1 MHSIGKLPFKVIA
14 FTSEDSKFRANNL
27 NYGFGD
33 RLATAD
39 SYWLSNPNCQYP
51 QSLVFSFEGLTHLT
65 QIQLLCHEFCICTR
79 VDLFVSE
86 RPAIEY
92 QSALE
97 DVQYTRLGHLSLD
110 PNEKSLWQARELK
123 SVFVTTDCCLL
134 KLVFHEPHQNKLNAY
149 NQVGIISVACMGEP
163 IVLSPSHKSRISS
176 TSSSVNLDIQ
186 TANLIFDLE
195 KRRTD
200 ASSRSDLVAAKKLK
214 DQIDALKVSGG
225 LIASFEK
232 DKQDAIRVEDFDM
245 AKAIK
250 AKIESI
256 RKSQLEPGDKSGAFN
271 VGNLRTSH
279 LGADADSPSKKNALP
294 TFGTMLGNDALP
306 PPDPLPSFFERDYPQ
321 LIESLGEDV
330 CARLVSRDWRLR
342 DSGIE
347 KVISKIRDKVDD
359 PYGVSWIVRKLIA
372 DKIVNVFVK
381 TCDLIQ
387 VVLQSDIDRANE
399 SGALSE
405 TMEFA
410 LIHLIEYRLGDSN
423 KRTVDAA
430 IATMTAVAK
439 SGLVSSQTFSHYL
452 LKPCVASSKAVSGR
466 AQALAALIETFQFK
480 GKKGLHLDSVVSTI
494 GNWYSA
500 SPSRETRMV
509 VAQTLRVCVRS
520 VGMQKIETAV
530 DALEPTIRENLLH
543 ELSRNT
549 FILGSGRSTECD
561 FCGESSRAFLDQDK
575 LDLHYWEEC
584 PALIECKFCEQV
596 IELTCLTEH
605 RLKECERQKI
615 SDVDEL

>member
-1 MHSIGKLPFKVIA
+1 M
-14 FTSEDSKFRANNL
+14 
-27 NYGFGD
+27 
-33 RLATAD
+33 
-39 SYWLSNPNCQYP
+39 
-51 QSLVFSFEGLTHLT
+51 
-65 QIQLLCHEFCICTR
+65 
-79 VDLFVSE
+79 
-86 RPAIEY
+86 
-92 QSALE
+92 
-97 DVQYTRLGHLSLD
+97 
-110 PNEKSLWQARELK
+110 
-123 SVFVTTDCCLL
+123 
-134 KLVFHEPHQNKLNAY
+134 
-149 NQVGIISVACMGEP
+149 
-163 IVLSPSHKSRISS
+163 
-176 TSSSVNLDIQ
+176 
-186 TANLIFDLE
+186 
-195 KRRTD
+195 
-200 ASSRSDLVAAKKLK
+200 
-214 DQIDALKVSGG
+214 SGG
-225 LIASFEK
+225 LIASLEK
-232 DKQDAIRVEDFDM
+232 EKQDAIRVEDFDT

-256 RKSQLEPGDKSGAFN
+256 RKSQLEPADKSAGAFN
-271 VGNLRTSH
+271 VGNLMTSY
-279 LGADADSPSKKNALP
+279 LGADADSSSKKNALP
-294 TFGTMLGNDALP
+294 TFGTLQGNDALP
-306 PPDPLPSFFERDYPQ
+306 PPDPLPSFFERDCPQ

-347 KVISKIRDKVDD
+347 KLISKIRGSDKVDD
-359 PYGVSWIVRKLIA
+359 SYGVNWIVRKLIA

-387 VVLQSDIDRANE
+387 VVLESDIDKANE
-399 SGALSE
+399 SGALSD

-410 LIHLIEYRLGDSN
+410 LIHMIEYRLGDSN
-423 KRTVDAA
+423 KRIVDAA
-430 IATMTAVAK
+430 IGTMTKVAK

-452 LKPCVASSKAVSGR
+452 LKPALASSKAVTGR
-466 AQALAALIETFQFK
+466 AQALLDLIEIFQFK

-500 SPSRETRMV
+500 SPSGATRMV
-509 VAQTLRVCVRS
+509 VAQTLQACVRS
-520 VGMQKIETAV
+520 VGIQKIETAV

-561 FCGESSRAFLDQDK
+561 FCGKSSRAFLDQDK